1 MMTTHS
7 STPSSISSETSSSSQ
22 IFEIKKFNF
31 LKKKRQESIEKT
43 LKQNPWTENEDKLL
57 KETIYTYP
65 SLSWQIIAE
74 KLSGRTPSQCMYRWK
89 MCLEPTIKK
98 GKWTKEEDSIL
109 EKYVSENG
117 IGNWVNVRPFLQGR
131 TTKQIRE
138 RYINHLIHNSNNSEH
153 VSLFKWNE
161 ELDKYLLELYILY
174 GSSWVII
181 SKHII
186 GTSENMVKNRF
197 YSLLRQCVNRM
208 KKNNSLKNKTI
219 TSTIIDEDK
228 LKVYSGLKEE
238 KRSNLEIQLNNPE
251 KQMILT
257 NNPYVTCGKSL
268 KKNYSLKILLEF
280 LPELLEEK
288 GININEVKMKKM
300 AQEKSLLG
308 KTEEDEEYQA
318 ETEQKKKAA
327 YKIFKI
333 LNSHI
338 STQNEEKTQVIEIAS
353 SKTSKSKSSIL
364 FNMQLSQ
371 LGCIFEKLK
380 NTLMHKY
387 FECLKNKT
395 FS

>member
-1 MMTTHS
+1 MMITHS
-7 STPSSISSETSSSSQ
+7 SNSPSISSETTSSSQ

-98 GKWTKEEDSIL
+98 GKWTKEEDLIL

-138 RYINHLIHNSNNSEH
+138 RYINHLLHNSKDNQNEQST
-153 VSLFKWNE
+153 VFKWNE
-161 ELDKYLLELYILY
+161 ELDKYLLELYIIY

-181 SKHII
+181 SKHIT

-197 YSLLRQCVNRM
+197 YSLLRQCVNKIK
-208 KKNNSLKNKTI
+208 KKNQQISSIISNEIQLNK
-219 TSTIIDEDK
+219 SC
-228 LKVYSGLKEE
+228 SALKET
-238 KRSNLEIQLNNPE
+238 RMYNLEIQMNNPE
-251 KQMILT
+251 KEMILN
-257 NNPYVTCGKSL
+257 NNPYITCGKSL

-288 GININEVKMKKM
+288 GIDINEVKMRNIIR
-300 AQEKSLLG
+300 EKST
-308 KTEEDEEYQA
+308 KEKNSEIEKE
-318 ETEQKKKAA
+318 KVNAA
-327 YKIFKI
+327 YKIYKI

-338 STQNEEKTQVIEIAS
+338 SKQEEEKEHVIEIAS

-371 LGCIFEKLK
+371 LGSIFEKLK

-395 FS
+395 IS